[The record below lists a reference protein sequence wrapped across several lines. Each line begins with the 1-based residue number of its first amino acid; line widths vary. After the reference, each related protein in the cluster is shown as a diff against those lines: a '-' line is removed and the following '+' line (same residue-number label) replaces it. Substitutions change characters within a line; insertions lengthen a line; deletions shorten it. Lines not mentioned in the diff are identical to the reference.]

1 MATIFNPITGSIADQ
16 IDVRQQIMDGTIR
29 NQHARNTY
37 LNKACVVKLVPLV
50 IDTTQDTNYDDF
62 VFDNFTLENN
72 FFNNSTGFGYNDK
85 VEKPFIQNIEIT
97 SRSGNNYGATRT
109 GKLTLI
115 IPTKK
120 QFNLIERY
128 FRIGTAFLLEWGWS
142 KYVDKKENNSID
154 VENIKLID
162 GIKYYTLKNEIDE
175 TTLENAILKQRED
188 NKGNYDGGIFF
199 ITNFTTNIQNNATDY
214 YYELT
219 INMVSKGD
227 ILNSLEPN
235 TPPVID
241 PDSESSTSIDDK
253 VKNNPLIKY
262 LDNLEKNIAIANI
275 ENLLT
280 GARTSSQRLLTGEG
294 TTQTGTTTSEEIEG
308 TLRTG
313 TIDVPGTFV
322 GSNNTTNDSTLDLLN
337 PNDNFI
343 TISISKPLPGGD
355 PYDVYVTAFT
365 DQKFNGGTK
374 EESISYVKLRYIL
387 NLLSALVENSS
398 EYVEQDQTYGLPLY
412 YCTLEPSTPNPTF
425 YKWKW
430 EPYNHFASFNPERV
444 VLPHYLLKD
453 ILTVSSIQK
462 FLSKEKD
469 IADRFKIGG
478 ILIRTKFLI
487 DEISNLIKDNKF
499 SFNNILDLILR
510 EINQWT
516 DTELN
521 LIKYDVDGTNKYSVV
536 SLKSTDL
543 IGEILPELKLY
554 GKGSI
559 VEQVDI
565 DTVIS
570 NEISSQVAIMMNGS
584 TNYKIDPMA
593 TSLLKF
599 NTGIKSRLKRLTP
612 QSNRRNPG
620 GYLGVIETIHRNNH
634 SFLFG
639 NSKTIPPYQDSLDQF
654 RKFKQDYS
662 DAVVENSAYD
672 GIQGTPLFPIKIRTT
687 LPGISGIAIGNKL
700 KIEDVRLPDIYTS
713 NKVYYV
719 VTNQQSKIENRYWQ
733 TFLDLSP
740 QINTEGGI
748 KGKSTQDVENPNVV
762 QNPEI
767 PPINIELLLNVIK
780 QIESGRIRF
789 ATLGGIEEGPIWF
802 GVASQINSNP
812 LLSTAGN
819 DPHPVKAR
827 GPYQLKPD
835 AVYDAL
841 ESNRNRSIVNNLLT
855 ENKPPIQYTT
865 SKYKWRDNLNF
876 NNIIDTISGSRRLAK
891 LYLQRYQTQLQP
903 NERTY
908 LRLLSIYYLGTSA
921 AYNILRNN
929 KGTGFLDQAEKQNK
943 NGSYTKYLT
952 DGRTLLENAGVP
964 AVELNDP
971 FIQANIL
978 STFPVLQ

>member
-1 MATIFNPITGSIADQ
+1 MATIFNPINKPIADQ
-16 IDVRQQIMDGTIR
+16 IDVRQNIMAGNVT

-37 LNKACVVKLVPLV
+37 LNKACVVKLIPLV
-50 IDTTQDTNYDDF
+50 KDTSLQPTNYNDF
-62 VFDNFTLENN
+62 IFDNFTLKDN
-72 FFNNSTGFGYNDK
+72 FFNSRDFKYNDK

-115 IPTKK
+115 IPTKN
-120 QFNLIERY
+120 QFNSIERY
-128 FRIGTAFLLEWGWS
+128 FRIGTAFLLEWGWGT
-142 KYVDKKENNSID
+142 YVDNNGSVESISFVEEN
-154 VENIKLID
+154 
-162 GIKYYTLKNEIDE
+162 KYNGEEVDE
-175 TTLENAILKQRED
+175 VALENAILKQRED

-199 ITNFTTNIQNNATDY
+199 ITNFTTNIQNNTTDY

-219 INMVSKGD
+219 LNLVSKGD

-241 PDSESSTSIDDK
+241 PDSESSTPDDK
-253 VKNNPLIKY
+253 IKNNRLINY

-275 ENLLT
+275 ENLLNT
-280 GARTSSQRLLTGEG
+280 AARTSLQRLLTEEG
-294 TTQTGTTTSEEIEG
+294 TTQTGT
-308 TLRTG
+308 
-313 TIDVPGTFV
+313 IDTP
-322 GSNNTTNDSTLDLLN
+322 SDLSVLN

-343 TISISKPLPGGD
+343 KIEGIKTTEYRARAAGGTAVVEAIPITISESK
-355 PYDVYVTAFT
+355 
-365 DQKFNGGTK
+365 
-374 EESISYVKLRYIL
+374 SYVKLRFIL

-444 VLPHYLLKD
+444 VLPHYLLRD
-453 ILTVSSIQK
+453 PITVSSIQR
-462 FLSKEKD
+462 FLLKEKD
-469 IADRFKIGG
+469 SDRFKIGG
-478 ILIRTKFLI
+478 ILVRTKFLI

-510 EINQWT
+510 ETNQWT
-516 DTELN
+516 DNELN
-521 LIKYDVDGTNKYSVV
+521 LIKYDIDGTNRYTIT
-536 SLKSTDL
+536 SLKSTDDL
-543 IGEILPELKLY
+543 NENISPKLKLY

-570 NEISSQVAIMMNGS
+570 NELSSQVAIMMNGS

-599 NTGIKSRLKRLTP
+599 NTGIKSRLKRSEVTP
-612 QSNRRNPG
+612 NRRNPG
-620 GYLGVIETIHRNNH
+620 GYLGAIKTIHERNH
-634 SFLFG
+634 RFLLE
-639 NSKTIPPYQDSLDQF
+639 NSVDVPPYQDSLDQF

-662 DAVVENSAYD
+662 DAIVENSAYD

-687 LPGISGIAIGNKL
+687 LPGISGIVIGNKL

-740 QINTEGGI
+740 QINTDV

-767 PPINIELLLNVIK
+767 PPVNIELLLDVIK
-780 QIESGRIRF
+780 QIESGGETFKDDIGPEWRPVRS
-789 ATLGGIEEGPIWF
+789 TTGGTTYLGQVPLYSGL
-802 GVASQINSNP
+802 NP
-812 LLSTAGN
+812 GSVSSTA
-819 DPHPVKAR
+819 AR
-827 GPYQLKPD
+827 GPYQLQPAAFVDAMRELRYPENEIAKVAKNTSTDPSKPKWEW
-835 AVYDAL
+835 AY
-841 ESNRNRSIVNNLLT
+841 
-855 ENKPPIQYTT
+855 P
-865 SKYKWRDNLNF
+865 SKF
-876 NNIIDTISGSRRLAK
+876 EPIIDTIGNTRSRNNARALAK
-891 LYLQRYQTQLQP
+891 AYTERYQKQLP
-903 NERTY
+903 SNIPATY
-908 LRLLSIYYLGTSA
+908 LRLLTIYHLGGPVGKRDVNNSVFTAELRKEKIFAS
-921 AYNILRNN
+921 YKDYIIKSRNILRDNL
-929 KGTGFLDQAEKQNK
+929 K
-943 NGSYTKYLT
+943 
-952 DGRTLLENAGVP
+952 VP
-964 AVELNDP
+964 ATELNDSD
-971 FIQANIL
+971 IL
-978 STFPVLQ
+978 RVLNLPPLQ

>member
-1 MATIFNPITGSIADQ
+1 MATIFNPINKPIADQ
-16 IDVRQQIMDGTIR
+16 IDVRQGIMAGTIT

-516 DTELN
+516 DNELN

>member
-1 MATIFNPITGSIADQ
+1 
-16 IDVRQQIMDGTIR
+16 
-29 NQHARNTY
+29 
-37 LNKACVVKLVPLV
+37 
-50 IDTTQDTNYDDF
+50 
-62 VFDNFTLENN
+62 
-72 FFNNSTGFGYNDK
+72 
-85 VEKPFIQNIEIT
+85 
-97 SRSGNNYGATRT
+97 
-109 GKLTLI
+109 
-115 IPTKK
+115 
-120 QFNLIERY
+120 
-128 FRIGTAFLLEWGWS
+128 
-142 KYVDKKENNSID
+142 
-154 VENIKLID
+154 
-162 GIKYYTLKNEIDE
+162 
-175 TTLENAILKQRED
+175 
-188 NKGNYDGGIFF
+188 
-199 ITNFTTNIQNNATDY
+199 
-214 YYELT
+214 
-219 INMVSKGD
+219 MVSKGD

-516 DTELN
+516 DNELN